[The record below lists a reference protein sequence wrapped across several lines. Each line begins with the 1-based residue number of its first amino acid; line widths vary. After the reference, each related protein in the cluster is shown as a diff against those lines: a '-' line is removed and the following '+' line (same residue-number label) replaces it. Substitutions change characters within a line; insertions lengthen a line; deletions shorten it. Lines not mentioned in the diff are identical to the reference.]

1 MGTQPSTTELSNLE
15 SESGG
20 GFVINGVDVNDNSGY
35 SVSAAGDVNG
45 DGLDDVIIGAY
56 QADPNGNN
64 SGSSYV
70 VFGTESTDAIELST
84 LEAGGGGGFVIN
96 GAEANDLSGY
106 SVSAAGDVNGDGLD
120 DVIIGAYQADPNG
133 TNSGAS
139 YVVFGTESTSAI
151 ELSIL
156 EEEGGGG
163 FVING
168 VDTSDQSGFSVSD
181 AGDICLLYTSPS
193 PRDDR

>member
-1 MGTQPSTTELSNLE
+1 MSTQPSTTELSNLE

-20 GFVINGVDVNDNSGY
+20 GFVINGVDVSDNSGFSVSAAGDVNGDGLDDVIIGSPLADPNGSSSGSSYVVFGTESTDAIELSTLEAGEGGGFVINGVDTADYSGY

-56 QADPNGNN
+56 TADPNN
-64 SGSSYV
+64 SG
-70 VFGTESTDAIELST
+70 A
-84 LEAGGGGGFVIN
+84 
-96 GAEANDLSGY
+96 
-106 SVSAAGDVNGDGLD
+106 
-120 DVIIGAYQADPNG
+120 
-133 TNSGAS
+133 GAS
-139 YVVFGTESTSAI
+139 YVVFGTESTNAI

-168 VDTSDQSGFSVSD
+168 VFSAD
-181 AGDICLLYTSPS
+181 
-193 PRDDR
+193 